1 MAKEN
6 PRTDA
11 VAADRPD
18 FPPSESVSNGPPMP
32 PSGASEQERRAPYYH
47 RPPYYS
53 HAPYTGSRYGGGYYY
68 GGGSYG
74 YGVPYYGVPYGV
86 PYYGVPYY
94 GAARAEEEEEESA
107 LGSLDPSRI
116 LRVCLKKL
124 PVLLNIVVLSGIAA
138 WAYYQALPVL
148 YEATALIEMS
158 VRGRR
163 VMPTTMTAGEES
175 VTAGS
180 TEEIFNTR
188 LTKLKSREVQGQVM
202 ARFRRDYPKIQI
214 TDEDLALAIEN
225 VTLAIRRRTRLVEIT
240 ARTPR
245 PELSAALVNTYA
257 ETAAQNAGD
266 ENRAFSESAVFWLRS
281 QAEQQKRV
289 LEKADQAIVN
299 FRGESQLDNLISQRQ
314 AVEVALANYNSEL
327 VKVENEVARSVDLMA
342 ALQAVQADPNAIA
355 SLPESVPRSG
365 EIAAV
370 IQRLQTAIADRD
382 ALLVRYTE
390 QHPAVVEK
398 NKQIEAI
405 REQFK
410 DAAKRAQETAAATL
424 DLLRKQAETLRW
436 KKEEQQRLGADLDI
450 RIKGI
455 QMKLEQLEREKEA
468 HMTSYRGIL
477 NRIEEAR
484 LALDEAMTTVLIV
497 EKAEPPERPLSR
509 GLPQIMII
517 GLFLG
522 TLVGVGV
529 ALMLDKLED
538 KIIGPADI
546 ERRMRLKV
554 LALLPHVAKT
564 TREQLALTVAQK
576 KFSSMTE
583 VFAGLRA
590 LLESPRYQE
599 VNRCVLVIST
609 QPEEGKTITVC
620 NLALAY
626 AQSGLKTLLVDF
638 DLRRPRLGRIF
649 QVEEKAKASLIHVLD
664 EGDSSRFEDLP
675 VPTAFDNLHV
685 VASQVA
691 DNLSPADVMG
701 RQSVKEFVEW
711 TKSRYDRVIIDS
723 PPFGIVSDPVV
734 LGQVAGAVIIVSRLG
749 RSRYQPLVHAVREF
763 RHAGCKVIGVV
774 LNDVPF
780 RGESYSH
787 YDYRRY

>member
-1 MAKEN
+1 MAKESQHG
-6 PRTDA
+6 DA
-11 VAADRPD
+11 VSSDRPD
-18 FPPSESVSNGPPMP
+18 SSAPSPDKNS
-32 PSGASEQERRAPYYH
+32 PSPSTGTGQTRGTIYGHRHPYYSQAPYY
-47 RPPYYS
+47 
-53 HAPYTGSRYGGGYYY
+53 GSAYGGYY
-68 GGGSYG
+68 GGSTYG
-74 YGVPYYGVPYGV
+74 YGAPYYGAPYGA

-94 GAARAEEEEEESA
+94 GAPRSEEEEEESA

-124 PVLLNIVVLSGIAA
+124 PVVLNIIVLSGIAA
-138 WAYYQALPVL
+138 WAYYQALPIT

-163 VMPTTMTAGEES
+163 VMPTTLSPSEENVSGSS
-175 VTAGS
+175 VD
-180 TEEIFNTR
+180 EVFNTR
-188 LTKLKSREVQGQVM
+188 LTKLKSREVQAQVM
-202 ARFRRDYPKIQI
+202 ARFRRDNPKIQI
-214 TDEDLALAIEN
+214 TDEELEEAIEN
-225 VTLAIRRRTRLVEIT
+225 VSLTLRRRTRLVEIT
-240 ARTPR
+240 ARTGR

-257 ETAAQNAGD
+257 ETAVQNAAD
-266 ENRAFSESAVFWLRS
+266 ENRSFSESAVFWLRS
-281 QAEQQKRV
+281 QAEQQRRV
-289 LEKADQAIVN
+289 LEKADQAIVD
-299 FRGESQLDNLISQRQ
+299 FRTQSQLDNLISQRQ
-314 AVEVALANYNSEL
+314 AVEVALASYNSEL
-327 VKVENEVARSVDLMA
+327 VRVENELARAVDLMA
-342 ALQAVQADPNAIA
+342 ALQAAQANPDAIA
-355 SLPESVPRSG
+355 SLPESLPRAG

-370 IQRLQTAIADRD
+370 IQRLQTALADRD

-390 QHPAVVEK
+390 QHPTVIEK

-410 DAAKRAQETAAATL
+410 EAARRTQETASATL
-424 DLLRKQAETLRW
+424 DLLRKQVDTLRW
-436 KKEEQQRLGADLDI
+436 KKEEQLKLAADLDL
-450 RIKGI
+450 RIKSI

-468 HMTSYRGIL
+468 HMLSYRGIL

-484 LALDEAMTTVLIV
+484 LALDEAMTTVMIV
-497 EKAEPPERPLSR
+497 EKAEPPQRPLSR

-546 ERRMRLKV
+546 ELRMRLKV

-576 KFSSMTE
+576 KFSRITE

-599 VNRCVLVIST
+599 VNRCVLIIST

-649 QVEEKAKASLIHVLD
+649 QVEEKAKASLLHVLQQ
-664 EGDSSRFEDLP
+664 GDPSQFENLP
-675 VPTAFDNLHV
+675 TPTAFENLHV
-685 VASQVA
+685 VPSQVA
-691 DNLSPADVMG
+691 ENISPADVMG
-701 RQSVKEFVEW
+701 RPTVKEFVEW
-711 TKSRYDRVIIDS
+711 AKSRYERVIIDS
-723 PPFGIVSDPVV
+723 PPFGVVSDPVV

-749 RSRYQPLVHAVREF
+749 RSRYHPVVHAVREF
-763 RHAGCKVIGVV
+763 RHAGCKVIGVI
-774 LNDVPF
+774 LNDVPY